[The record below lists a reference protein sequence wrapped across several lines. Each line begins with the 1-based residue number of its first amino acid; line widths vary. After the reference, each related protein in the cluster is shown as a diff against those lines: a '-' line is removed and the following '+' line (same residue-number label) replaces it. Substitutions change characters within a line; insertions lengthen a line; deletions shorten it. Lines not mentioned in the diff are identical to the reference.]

1 MIRPYSVLFP
11 FLLLIVAC
19 SESNEDSGLPSA
31 MFIQL
36 SAEQTG
42 IAFANDLVYDEEFNV
57 YTYRNFYNG
66 AGVGIGDINND
77 NLPDLFFCGNQQDNK
92 LYLNQGNFRFKD
104 ITEQSGV
111 ASTGVWSTGVSFADI
126 NGDGWLDIY
135 VCKSG
140 SVEGENRHNEL
151 FINNGPQEDGLVTFT
166 EQAKEYGI
174 ADVGLSIHAAFF
186 DYDRD
191 GDLDCYLLN
200 NSIRSVGG
208 YDLRP
213 GQREI
218 RDPLGGNKLYKNEG
232 KLFTDVSEE
241 AGIYGSMIGFGLGVT
256 VGDVN
261 RDGWPDLFV
270 SNDFF
275 ERDYLYINQQNG
287 TFAEVLEEQM
297 QEISLG
303 SMGADMADL
312 NHDGYPEIYVTEM
325 LPEQEHRIKTTVQ
338 FESYDKFQMNL
349 ENGYYRQFP
358 RNVLQRNNGNNT
370 FSEIG
375 RLAGVHATDWSW
387 GALMADFDND
397 GHKDIFV
404 ANGIYKDLLNQDYIQ
419 FMGDPNTVRAILTR
433 ENAVIKQLID
443 SIPSEKIPNYLFRHT
458 GNWEFENIA
467 EDWGLA
473 TPSHSNGSA
482 YGDLDN
488 DGDLDLVVNNV
499 NMPAFVYRNQ
509 ADTLNDHHW
518 LRVVLQGEGNN
529 RNAVGA
535 QLSLWSNGKLFYQEQ
550 SPQRGFQSSVDLRLL
565 FGLGTIAELDSIV
578 VLWPDG
584 RVSKQQNIPTNQEVI
599 LQQAKAKERQKDV
612 VKEDNSSVWFTEVE
626 GKKLG
631 LNYVHQENDFV
642 DFDRDRLL
650 FHMLSREGPA
660 VAIGDVNGDRK
671 DDIYVGGAKDQ
682 AGELFVQQPNG
693 QFKQKPIAAFEA
705 DKISEDVDAT
715 LFDAD
720 GDGDL
725 DLYVG
730 SGGNE
735 FPSTSS
741 ALADRLYINSGEGG
755 FKRNPDALAYRF
767 ESTGTVAAADYDQ
780 DGDKDLFVGMRLR
793 PFLYG
798 VPVSGY
804 LLENDGQGK
813 FQDVT
818 NQIAPSL
825 KEIGMIT
832 DSKWVDIDQDE
843 DLDLIIVGEWMSVQ
857 LFVNEQG
864 KLVNKSDAWGLAGSE
879 GWWNCVEVADL
890 DQDGDYDIVAG
901 NHGLNSRFKA
911 SPDQPVSLWVNDFDR
926 NGTAEQIITT
936 YNGKQAYPLVLRHD
950 LVMQV
955 PQLKKRFLKYANYQS
970 KTVEDIFSPQQREGA
985 IRLNACMLE
994 SSVFYNE
1001 GGQFRR
1007 ETLPIEAQLSPVQ
1020 AIAVQDMNDDEQPD
1034 LLLGGNFLGA
1044 KPEVGQY
1051 DASYGVLLIN
1061 REKDWETVNST
1072 VSGLSIKGE
1081 IKHWVALKGDR
1092 DTLWIALRN
1101 NAPLAVFKKIS
1112 RKYPD
1117 IQMK

>member
-1 MIRPYSVLFP
+1 MTRWYSVI
-11 FLLLIVAC
+11 FLLLTVAC
-19 SESNEDSGLPSA
+19 SGLNKDSELPFT
-31 MFIQL
+31 MFVQMP
-36 SAEQTG
+36 SEQTG
-42 IAFANDLVYDEEFNV
+42 IDFANDLAYDEEFNV

-66 AGVGIGDINND
+66 AGVGIGDVNND

-92 LYLNQGNFRFKD
+92 LYLNRGNFQFQD

-111 ASTGVWSTGVSFADI
+111 ASTGVWSTGVSFADV

-140 SVEGENRHNEL
+140 NVEGENRHNEL
-151 FINNGPQEDGLVTFT
+151 FINNGPQADGLVTFS

-218 RDPLGGNKLYKNEG
+218 RDPLGGNKLYRNDDKF
-232 KLFTDVSEE
+232 FTDVSEE

-256 VGDVN
+256 VGDIN
-261 RDGWPDLFV
+261 RDGWSDLFV

-287 TFAEVLEEQM
+287 SFAEVLEEQM

-338 FESYDKFQMNL
+338 FENYDKFQMNV

-358 RNVLQRNNGNNT
+358 RNVLQRNNGNDT

-375 RLAGVHATDWSW
+375 RLTGVHATDWSW
-387 GALMADFDND
+387 GALMADYDND
-397 GHKDIFV
+397 GYKDIFV

-419 FMGDPNTVRAILTR
+419 FMGNPETVRAILTR

-443 SIPSEKIPNYLFRHT
+443 SIPSEKISNYLFRQT
-458 GNWEFENIA
+458 DDWQFSNIA
-467 EDWGLA
+467 DDWGLS

-499 NMPAFVYRNQ
+499 NMPAFIYRNQ
-509 ADTLNDHHW
+509 ADTLTNHHW
-518 LRVVLQGEGNN
+518 LRIALQGEGSN
-529 RNAVGA
+529 RNGIGA
-535 QLSLWSNGKLFYQEQ
+535 QVSLWSEGKLYYQEQ

-565 FGLGTIAELDSIV
+565 FGLGTIERLDSMEV
-578 VLWPDG
+578 FWPDG
-584 RVSKQQNIPTNQEVI
+584 RVTKKQNISSNQEIIV
-599 LQQAKAKERQKDV
+599 QQSEAQEQLSNPVEKINDPTWLA
-612 VKEDNSSVWFTEVE
+612 EVE
-626 GKKLG
+626 EKEIG
-631 LNYVHQENDFV
+631 LSYIHQENDFV

-660 VAIGDVNGDRK
+660 VAVGDVNGDGRE
-671 DDIYVGGAKDQ
+671 DMYLGGAKDQ
-682 AGELFVQQPNG
+682 AGELYIRQTNG
-693 QFKQKPIAAFEA
+693 NFRKKLVDDFEA
-705 DKISEDVDAT
+705 DKISEDVAAT

-720 GDGDL
+720 GDDDL

-735 FPSTSS
+735 FSGSSS
-741 ALADRLYINSGEGG
+741 ALADRLYFNNGQGN
-755 FKRNPDALAYRF
+755 FQRNPDALAYRF
-767 ESTGTVAAADYDQ
+767 ESTGTVKAADFDQ
-780 DGDKDLFVGMRLR
+780 DGDQDLFVGMRLR

-818 NQIAPSL
+818 NQVAPAL

-843 DLDLIIVGEWMSVQ
+843 DLDLVIVGEWMSIK
-857 LFVNEQG
+857 LLINEQG
-864 KLVNKSDAWGLAGSE
+864 QLVDKTQVWGLLGSE

-890 DQDGDYDIVAG
+890 DQDGDYDLVAG

-911 SPDQPVSLWVNDFDR
+911 TAEQPVSLWVNDFDR

-936 YNGKQAYPLVLRHD
+936 YNDSNSYPLVLKHD
-950 LVMQV
+950 LVMQM
-955 PQLKKRFLKYANYQS
+955 PSLKKKYLKYASYQGE
-970 KTVEDIFSPQQREGA
+970 TIEDIFEPQQREGA
-985 IRLNACMLE
+985 IRYDAYVLE

-1001 GGQFRR
+1001 EGQFRR
-1007 ETLPIEAQLSPVQ
+1007 ESLPTEAQISPVQ
-1020 AIAVQDMNDDEQPD
+1020 AIRIQDINSDGYPD

-1051 DASYGVLLIN
+1051 SASYGVLLMNQRGEWKEI
-1061 REKDWETVNST
+1061 RPSE
-1072 VSGLSIKGE
+1072 SGLSVIGE
-1081 IKHWVALKGDR
+1081 IRHWIVSTEGKDE
-1092 DTLWIALRN
+1092 LWIAIKN
-1101 NAPLAVFKKIS
+1101 NGPVAVFKK
-1112 RKYPD
+1112 RKNQPL
-1117 IQMK
+1117 

>member
-1 MIRPYSVLFP
+1 MRLNSVLFV
-11 FLLLIVAC
+11 FLLASVAC
-19 SESNEDSGLPSA
+19 SKSNIDSEQSST
-31 MFIQL
+31 MFTRL
-36 SAEQTG
+36 APEQTG
-42 IAFANDLVYDEEFNV
+42 IDFANDLSYDEEFNV

-92 LYLNQGNFRFKD
+92 LYLNQGNFQFKD

-140 SVEGENRHNEL
+140 NVAGENRHNEL

-166 EQAKEYGI
+166 EQAKKYGI

-232 KLFTDVSEE
+232 EFFSDVSEE

-275 ERDYLYINQQNG
+275 ERDYLYINQQDG
-287 TFAEVLEEQM
+287 SFVEVIEEQM

-325 LPEQEHRIKTTVQ
+325 LPEQEHRIKTTAQ
-338 FESYDKFQMNL
+338 FESYDKFQMNV

-358 RNVLQRNNGNNT
+358 RNVLQRNNGDNT

-375 RLAGVHATDWSW
+375 RLVGVHATDWSW
-387 GALMADFDND
+387 GALMADLDND

-419 FMGDPNTVRAILTR
+419 FMGDPSTVRAILTR

-443 SIPSEKIPNYLFRHT
+443 SIPSEKISNYLFRHI
-458 GNWEFENIA
+458 GDWEFKNVA

-509 ADTLNDHHW
+509 ADTLTNHHW
-518 LRVVLQGEGNN
+518 LRVVLRGEGRN
-529 RNAVGA
+529 RSGVGA
-535 QLSLWSNGKLFYQEQ
+535 QVSLWSEEKLFYQEQ

-565 FGLGTIAELDSIV
+565 FGLGPIEKLDSME

-584 RVSKQQNIPTNQEVI
+584 RVSQQQNIPTNQEVI
-599 LQQAKAKERQKDV
+599 LQQAKAKERQKDI
-612 VKEDNSSVWFTEVE
+612 VKKDNSSVWFTEVE

-631 LNYVHQENDFV
+631 LNYVHEENDFV

-660 VAIGDVNGDRK
+660 VAVGDVDGDGRE
-671 DDIYVGGAKDQ
+671 DMYVGGAKDQ
-682 AGELFVQQPNG
+682 SGNLYLQQPDG
-693 QFKQKPIAAFEA
+693 QFRQKPIAAFEA

-720 GDGDL
+720 GDGDQ

-741 ALADRLYINSGEGG
+741 ALADRLYLNDGKGG

-780 DGDKDLFVGMRLR
+780 DGDEDLFVGMRLR

-804 LLENDGQGK
+804 ILENDGKGK

-818 NQIAPSL
+818 NQVAPGL
-825 KEIGMIT
+825 KGLGMIT

-843 DLDLIIVGEWMSVQ
+843 DLDLIVVGEWMSVQ
-857 LFVNEQG
+857 LYVNEQG
-864 KLVNKSDAWGLAGSE
+864 KLVNKSDAWGLAGNE

-911 SPDQPVSLWVNDFDR
+911 SLDQPVSLWVNDFDR

-985 IRLNACMLE
+985 IRLNAYVLE

-1007 ETLPIEAQLSPVQ
+1007 ENLPVEAQLSPVQ
-1020 AIAVQDMNDDEQPD
+1020 TIAAQDINDDEQPD

-1051 DASYGVLLIN
+1051 NASYGTLLIN
-1061 REKDWETVNST
+1061 QGRDWKEIKST
-1072 VSGLSIKGE
+1072 ESGLRVKGK
-1081 IKHWVALKGDR
+1081 IKHWVVLTRDK
-1092 DTLWIALRN
+1092 DTLWIAVKN
-1101 NAPLAVFKKIS
+1101 NGPLAVFEKI
-1112 RKYPD
+1112 RRTYPD
-1117 IQMK
+1117 ISMK

>member
-1 MIRPYSVLFP
+1 MIHQYSGLFV
-11 FLLLIVAC
+11 LLLVSAAC
-19 SESNEDSGLPSA
+19 SESDLASNSSSLLFEELLP
-31 MFIQL
+31 
-36 SAEQTG
+36 EHTG
-42 IAFANDLVYDEEFNV
+42 IYFANDLSYDEEFNV

-92 LYLNQGNFRFKD
+92 LYLNQGSFQFKD
-104 ITEQSGV
+104 ITEQAGV
-111 ASTGVWSTGVSFADI
+111 TSTEVWSTGVSFADV

-151 FINNGPQEDGLVTFT
+151 FINDGPQEDGLVTFT
-166 EQAKEYGI
+166 EQAKAYGI

-186 DYDRD
+186 DYDHD

-218 RDPLGGNKLYKNEG
+218 RDSLGGNKLYRNEG
-232 KLFTDVSEE
+232 ERFTDVSEE
-241 AGIYGSMIGFGLGVT
+241 AGIYGSTIGFGLGVT
-256 VGDVN
+256 VGDIN
-261 RDGWPDLFV
+261 GDGWSDLFV

-275 ERDYLYINQQNG
+275 ERDYLYINQQDG

-325 LPEQEHRIKTTVQ
+325 LPEQEHRIKTTAQ
-338 FESYDKFQMNL
+338 FESYDKFQMNV

-358 RNVLQRNNGNNT
+358 RNVLQQNNGNNT

-397 GHKDIFV
+397 GSKDIFV

-419 FMGDPNTVRAILTR
+419 FMGDPETVRAILTR
-433 ENAVIKQLID
+433 EKAVIKQLVD
-443 SIPSEKIPNYLFRHT
+443 SIPSEKISNYLFRQT
-458 GNWEFENIA
+458 GNLEFENVA
-467 EDWGLA
+467 DSWGLA

-499 NMPAFVYRNQ
+499 NMPAFIYRNQ
-509 ADTLNDHHW
+509 SDTLTDHHW
-518 LRVVLQGEGNN
+518 LRVVLEGEGENTN
-529 RNAVGA
+529 GMGA
-535 QLSLWSNGKLFYQEQ
+535 QVSLWAGRKLFYQEQ

-565 FGLGTIAELDSIV
+565 FGLGSTAQIDSLV
-578 VLWPDG
+578 VNWPDG
-584 RVSKQQNIPTNQEVI
+584 RVSKQQNVPTNQEVVVP
-599 LQQAKAKERQKDV
+599 QTEAVEKEESTHKV
-612 VKEDNSSVWFTEVE
+612 VDSDIWFTEVNNE
-626 GKKLG
+626 EVG
-631 LNYVHQENDFV
+631 LDFMHQENDFV
-642 DFDRDRLL
+642 DFDRDQLL
-650 FHMLSREGPA
+650 FHMISREGPA
-660 VAIGDVNGDRK
+660 VAVGDVNGDGRE
-671 DDIYVGGAKDQ
+671 DIYVGGAKDQ
-682 AGELFVQQPNG
+682 ASELFVQQANG
-693 QFKQKPIAAFEA
+693 QFANRQAEDFEN
-705 DKISEDVDAT
+705 DKISEDVAAM

-720 GDGDL
+720 GDNDL

-735 FPSTSS
+735 FPSSSS
-741 ALADRLYINSGEGG
+741 ALADRLYVNDGAGNFQRDTE
-755 FKRNPDALAYRF
+755 ALAYRF

-780 DGDKDLFVGMRLR
+780 DGDQDLFVGMRLR

-804 LLENDGQGK
+804 ILQNDGAGK
-813 FQDVT
+813 FTNVT
-818 NQIAPSL
+818 SQVAPDL
-825 KEIGMIT
+825 KEIGMVT
-832 DSKWVDIDQDE
+832 DSKWVDIDQDK
-843 DLDLIIVGEWMSVQ
+843 DLDLVVVGEWMGVQ

-864 KLVNKSDAWGLAGSE
+864 KLINSSEAWNLSGSE
-879 GWWNCVEVADL
+879 GWWSCVEIADL
-890 DQDGDYDIVAG
+890 DQDGDHDLIVG

-911 SPDQPVSLWVNDFDR
+911 SLEKPISLWVNDFDR

-936 YNGKQAYPLVLRHD
+936 YNGEQAYPLTLRHD

-955 PQLKKRFLKYANYQS
+955 PQLKKKFLKYANYQG
-970 KTVEDIFSPQQREGA
+970 KTIEDIFSPQQIEGA
-985 IRLNACMLE
+985 VRRDVRTLE
-994 SSVFYNE
+994 SSIFYNE
-1001 GGQFRR
+1001 SGKFERKS
-1007 ETLPIEAQLSPVQ
+1007 LPTEAQFSPVQ
-1020 AIAVQDMNDDEQPD
+1020 TVKVQDINNDGKLD
-1034 LLLGGNFLGA
+1034 LLLGGNFSGA

-1051 DASYGVLLIN
+1051 NASYGTLLIQQADGWKALKAN
-1061 REKDWETVNST
+1061 E
-1072 VSGLSIKGE
+1072 SGLNVKGVT
-1081 IKHWVALKGDR
+1081 KHWAMIPNNEDSLWVAIKNDGA
-1092 DTLWIALRN
+1092 IS
-1101 NAPLAVFKKIS
+1101 VFKKNN
-1112 RKYPD
+1112 R
-1117 IQMK
+1117 

>member
-1 MIRPYSVLFP
+1 M
-11 FLLLIVAC
+11 
-19 SESNEDSGLPSA
+19 PS
-31 MFIQL
+31 
-36 SAEQTG
+36 EQTG
-42 IAFANDLVYDEEFNV
+42 IDFANDLAYDEEFNV

-66 AGVGIGDINND
+66 AGVGIGDVNND

-92 LYLNQGNFRFKD
+92 LYLNRGNFQFQD

-111 ASTGVWSTGVSFADI
+111 ASTGVWSTGVSFADV

-140 SVEGENRHNEL
+140 NVEGENRHNEL
-151 FINNGPQEDGLVTFT
+151 FINNGPQADGLVTFS

-218 RDPLGGNKLYKNEG
+218 RDPLGGNKLYRNDDKF
-232 KLFTDVSEE
+232 FTDVSEE

-256 VGDVN
+256 VGDIN
-261 RDGWPDLFV
+261 RDGWSDLFV

-287 TFAEVLEEQM
+287 SFAEVLEEQM

-338 FESYDKFQMNL
+338 FENYDKFQMNV

-358 RNVLQRNNGNNT
+358 RNVLQRNNGNDT

-375 RLAGVHATDWSW
+375 RLTGVHATDWSW
-387 GALMADFDND
+387 GALMADYDND
-397 GHKDIFV
+397 GYKDIFV

-419 FMGDPNTVRAILTR
+419 FMGNPETVRAILTR

-443 SIPSEKIPNYLFRHT
+443 SIPSEKISNYLFRQT
-458 GNWEFENIA
+458 DDWQFSNVA
-467 EDWGLA
+467 DDWGLSI
-473 TPSHSNGSA
+473 PSHSNGSA

-499 NMPAFVYRNQ
+499 NMPAFIYRNQ
-509 ADTLNDHHW
+509 ADTLTDHHW
-518 LRVVLQGEGNN
+518 LRIALQGEGSN
-529 RNAVGA
+529 RNGIGA
-535 QLSLWSNGKLFYQEQ
+535 QVSLWSEGKLYYQEQ

-565 FGLGTIAELDSIV
+565 FGLGTIERLDSMEV
-578 VLWPDG
+578 FWPDG
-584 RVSKQQNIPTNQEVI
+584 RVTKKQNISTNQEIIV
-599 LQQAKAKERQKDV
+599 QQSEAQEQQSNPVEKNNDPT
-612 VKEDNSSVWFTEVE
+612 WFAEVE
-626 GKKLG
+626 EKEIG
-631 LNYVHQENDFV
+631 LSYVHQENDFV

-660 VAIGDVNGDRK
+660 VAVGDVNGDGRE
-671 DDIYVGGAKDQ
+671 DMYLGGAKDQ
-682 AGELFVQQPNG
+682 AGELYIRQING
-693 QFKQKPIAAFEA
+693 NFRKKLVDDFEA
-705 DKISEDVDAT
+705 DKISEDVAAT

-720 GDGDL
+720 GDDDL

-735 FPSTSS
+735 FSGSSS
-741 ALADRLYINSGEGG
+741 ALADRLYFNNGQGN
-755 FKRNPDALAYRF
+755 FQRNPDALAYRF
-767 ESTGTVAAADYDQ
+767 ESTGTVKAADFDQ
-780 DGDKDLFVGMRLR
+780 DGDQDLFVGMRLR

-818 NQIAPSL
+818 NQVAPAL

-843 DLDLIIVGEWMSVQ
+843 DLDLVIVGEWMSIK
-857 LFVNEQG
+857 LLINEQG
-864 KLVNKSDAWGLAGSE
+864 QLVDKTQIWGLLGSE

-890 DQDGDYDIVAG
+890 DQDGDYDLVAG

-911 SPDQPVSLWVNDFDR
+911 TAEQPVSLWVNDFDR

-936 YNGKQAYPLVLRHD
+936 YNDSNSYPLVLKHD
-950 LVMQV
+950 LVMQM
-955 PQLKKRFLKYANYQS
+955 PSLKKKYLKYASYQGE
-970 KTVEDIFSPQQREGA
+970 TIEDIFEPQQREGA
-985 IRLNACMLE
+985 IRYDAYVLE

-1001 GGQFRR
+1001 EGQFRR
-1007 ETLPIEAQLSPVQ
+1007 ESLPTEAQISPVQ
-1020 AIAVQDMNDDEQPD
+1020 AIRIQDINSDGYPD

-1051 DASYGVLLIN
+1051 SASYGVLLMNQRGEWKEI
-1061 REKDWETVNST
+1061 RPSE
-1072 VSGLSIKGE
+1072 SGLSVIGE
-1081 IKHWVALKGDR
+1081 IRHWIVSTEGKDE
-1092 DTLWIALRN
+1092 LWIAIKN
-1101 NAPLAVFKKIS
+1101 NGPVAVFKK
-1112 RKYPD
+1112 RKNQPL
-1117 IQMK
+1117 

>member
-1 MIRPYSVLFP
+1 MTRWYSVI
-11 FLLLIVAC
+11 FLLLTVAC
-19 SESNEDSGLPSA
+19 SGLNKDSELPFT
-31 MFIQL
+31 MFVQMP
-36 SAEQTG
+36 SEQTG
-42 IAFANDLVYDEEFNV
+42 IDFANDLAYDEEFNV

-66 AGVGIGDINND
+66 AGVGIGDVNND

-92 LYLNQGNFRFKD
+92 LYLNRGNFQFQD

-111 ASTGVWSTGVSFADI
+111 ASTGVWSTGVSFADV

-140 SVEGENRHNEL
+140 NVEGENRHNEL
-151 FINNGPQEDGLVTFT
+151 FINNGPQADGLVTFS

-218 RDPLGGNKLYKNEG
+218 RDPLGGNKLYRNDDKF
-232 KLFTDVSEE
+232 FTDVSEE

-256 VGDVN
+256 VGDIN
-261 RDGWPDLFV
+261 RDGWSDLFV

-287 TFAEVLEEQM
+287 SFAEVLEEQM

-338 FESYDKFQMNL
+338 FENYDKFQMNV

-358 RNVLQRNNGNNT
+358 RNVLQRNNGNDT

-375 RLAGVHATDWSW
+375 RLTGVHATDWSW
-387 GALMADFDND
+387 GALMADYDND
-397 GHKDIFV
+397 GYKDIFV

-419 FMGDPNTVRAILTR
+419 FMGNPETVRAILTR

-443 SIPSEKIPNYLFRHT
+443 SIPSEKISNYLFRQT
-458 GNWEFENIA
+458 DDWQFSNIA
-467 EDWGLA
+467 DDWGLS

-499 NMPAFVYRNQ
+499 NMPAFIYRNQ
-509 ADTLNDHHW
+509 ADTLTNHHW
-518 LRVVLQGEGNN
+518 LRIALQGEGSN
-529 RNAVGA
+529 RNGIGA
-535 QLSLWSNGKLFYQEQ
+535 QVSLWSEGKLYYQEQ

-565 FGLGTIAELDSIV
+565 FGLGTIERLDSMEV
-578 VLWPDG
+578 FWPDG
-584 RVSKQQNIPTNQEVI
+584 RVTKKQNISTNQEIIV
-599 LQQAKAKERQKDV
+599 QQSEAQEQLSNPVEKINDPT
-612 VKEDNSSVWFTEVE
+612 WFAEVE
-626 GKKLG
+626 EKEIG
-631 LNYVHQENDFV
+631 LSYIHQENDFV

-660 VAIGDVNGDRK
+660 VAVGDVNGDGRE
-671 DDIYVGGAKDQ
+671 DMYLGGAKDQ
-682 AGELFVQQPNG
+682 AGELYIRQTNG
-693 QFKQKPIAAFEA
+693 NFRKKLVDDFEA
-705 DKISEDVDAT
+705 DKISEDVAAT

-720 GDGDL
+720 GDDDL

-735 FPSTSS
+735 FSGSSS
-741 ALADRLYINSGEGG
+741 ALADRLYFNNGQGN
-755 FKRNPDALAYRF
+755 FQRNPDALAYRF
-767 ESTGTVAAADYDQ
+767 ESTGTVKAADFDQ
-780 DGDKDLFVGMRLR
+780 DGDQDLFVGMRLR

-818 NQIAPSL
+818 NQVAPAL

-843 DLDLIIVGEWMSVQ
+843 DLDLVIVGEWMSIK
-857 LFVNEQG
+857 LLINEQG
-864 KLVNKSDAWGLAGSE
+864 QLVDKTQVWGLLGSE

-890 DQDGDYDIVAG
+890 DQDGDYDLVAG

-911 SPDQPVSLWVNDFDR
+911 TAEQPVSLWVNDFDR

-936 YNGKQAYPLVLRHD
+936 YNDSNSYPLVLKHD
-950 LVMQV
+950 LVMQM
-955 PQLKKRFLKYANYQS
+955 PSLKKKYLKYASYQGE
-970 KTVEDIFSPQQREGA
+970 TIEDIFEPQQREGA
-985 IRLNACMLE
+985 IRYDAYVLE

-1001 GGQFRR
+1001 EGQFRR
-1007 ETLPIEAQLSPVQ
+1007 ESLPTEAQISPVQ
-1020 AIAVQDMNDDEQPD
+1020 AIRIQDINSDGYPD

-1051 DASYGVLLIN
+1051 SASYGVLLMNQRGEWKEI
-1061 REKDWETVNST
+1061 RPSE
-1072 VSGLSIKGE
+1072 SGLSVIGE
-1081 IKHWVALKGDR
+1081 IRHWIVSTEGKDESEGL
-1092 DTLWIALRN
+1092 
-1101 NAPLAVFKKIS
+1101 V
-1112 RKYPD
+1112 
-1117 IQMK
+1117 